1 MQGEGVA
8 AQPAHE
14 AKVSMYAWPTLDAI
28 ILTMC
33 ALCVCQ
39 PTTDSSG
46 RRRQP
51 AAQSGL
57 YLVLVR
63 GRIRVRPL
71 PPRYAGPLTL
81 CLMAGCA
88 LCPGGRGNEEQFVF
102 QFFTLFPPPLPM
114 SWHLPGGVTA
124 TRVAGLTPQ
133 GVYSE
138 IRVIRT
144 FFGHPRPRK
153 VLKFFTVK

>member
-39 PTTDSSG
+39 PITDSSG

-51 AAQSGL
+51 GTQSRVH
-57 YLVLVR
+57 LVLVS
-63 GRIRVRPL
+63 GRIRVHWL
-71 PPRYAGPLTL
+71 PPVHAGPLTL
-81 CLMAGCA
+81 GLMVGCA
-88 LCPGGRGNEEQFVF
+88 LCLIGST
-102 QFFTLFPPPLPM
+102 TL
-114 SWHLPGGVTA
+114 
-124 TRVAGLTPQ
+124 
-133 GVYSE
+133 YN
-138 IRVIRT
+138 
-144 FFGHPRPRK
+144 
-153 VLKFFTVK
+153 